1 MPLIII
7 TLCLCLAVASV
18 FTVLSFKKTLL
29 NLYLKS
35 ASSVLFTVLGVFC
48 LYYLVSQKSG
58 EIADNGLIGGFLLL
72 LGLVFSLIGDVILG
86 LPRLTELRRDSL
98 PVLIGGASYFGLA
111 HVIYCISLIF
121 LFGINLWVIPI
132 IIPLSVFY
140 VFGNKLFGKLDYKNL
155 TVGLIAYSLIEA
167 LSFALCFTSLLQEY
181 SAQKLLLTVGF
192 TLFYFSDM
200 VLMHNY
206 FGERKRVI
214 SILCHSTYYPAQIL
228 IALSIYFIA

>member
-1 MPLIII
+1 MLLIII
-7 TLCLCLAVASV
+7 PLCLCLAVAAV

-48 LYYLVSQKSG
+48 LYSLVSRKSG
-58 EIADNGLIGGFLLL
+58 EIADNRLIGGFLLL

-111 HVIYCISLIF
+111 HVIYCIALIF

>member
-1 MPLIII
+1 MLLIII
-7 TLCLCLAVASV
+7 PLCLCLAIATV

-48 LYYLVSQKSG
+48 LYSLVSRKSG

-72 LGLVFSLIGDVILG
+72 LGLVFSLLGDVILG

-111 HVIYCISLIF
+111 HVIYCIALIF

-181 SAQKLLLTVGF
+181 SVQKLLLTVGF

>member
-1 MPLIII
+1 MLLIII
-7 TLCLCLAVASV
+7 PLCLCLAVATV
-18 FTVLSFKKTLL
+18 FTVLSFKKALL

-35 ASSVLFTVLGVFC
+35 ASSVLFTILGVFC
-48 LYYLVSQKSG
+48 LYSLVSRKSG
-58 EIADNGLIGGFLLL
+58 EIADYGLIGGFLLL
-72 LGLVFSLIGDVILG
+72 LGLVFSLLGDVILG

-111 HVIYCISLIF
+111 HVIYCIALIF

-181 SAQKLLLTVGF
+181 SVQKLLLTVGF

-206 FGERKRVI
+206 FGERKRII

>member
-1 MPLIII
+1 M
-7 TLCLCLAVASV
+7 CLAVAVV
-18 FTVLSFKKTLL
+18 FTILSFKKTLT

-35 ASSVLFTVLGVFC
+35 AASVLFTVLGVFC
-48 LYYLVSQKSG
+48 LYSLISRKSD
-58 EIADNGLIGGFLLL
+58 EIANNGLIGGFLIL
-72 LGLVFSLIGDVILG
+72 LGLIFSLLGDVILG

-111 HVIYCISLIF
+111 HVIYCVALIF
-121 LFGINLWVIPI
+121 LFGISWWVLPI
-132 IIPLSVFY
+132 IIPLSIFY

-155 TVGLIAYSLIEA
+155 TAGLIAYSLIEA

-181 SAQKLLLTVGF
+181 SIQKLILTIGF
-192 TLFYFSDM
+192 SLFYFSDM

-206 FGERKRVI
+206 FGERKRII
-214 SILCHSTYYPAQIL
+214 SILCHSSYYPAQIL

>member
-1 MPLIII
+1 MLLIII
-7 TLCLCLAVASV
+7 PLCLCVTIAIV
-18 FTVLSFKKTLL
+18 FTVLSFNKTLV

-35 ASSVLFTVLGVFC
+35 ASSVLFTVTGVFC
-48 LYYLVSQKSG
+48 LYSLIREKSA
-58 EIADNGLIGGFLLL
+58 EIPDNGLIGGFLLL
-72 LGLVFSLIGDVILG
+72 LGLIFSLLGDVILG
-86 LPRLTELRRDSL
+86 LPRLTELKRDSL

-111 HVIYCISLIF
+111 HVIYCVALIF
-121 LFGINLWVIPI
+121 LFGISWWVLPI
-132 IIPLSVFY
+132 IFPLSIFY

-167 LSFALCFTSLLQEY
+167 LSFALCFTSLLSEY
-181 SAQKLLLTVGF
+181 SVQKLILTVGF

-206 FGERKRVI
+206 FGTRKRIV

>member
-1 MPLIII
+1 MLLIII
-7 TLCLCLAVASV
+7 PLCLCLAVATV

-48 LYYLVSQKSG
+48 LYSLVSRKSG

-72 LGLVFSLIGDVILG
+72 LGLVFSLLGDVILG

-111 HVIYCISLIF
+111 HVIYCIALIF
-121 LFGINLWVIPI
+121 FFGINRWVVPI

-140 VFGNKLFGKLDYKNL
+140 IFGNKLFGKLDYKNL

-181 SAQKLLLTVGF
+181 SVQKLLLTIGF

-206 FGERKRVI
+206 FGERKRII

>member
-1 MPLIII
+1 MLLIII
-7 TLCLCLAVASV
+7 PLCLCLAVAAV

-48 LYYLVSQKSG
+48 LYSLVSRKSG

-72 LGLVFSLIGDVILG
+72 LGLVFSLLGDVILG

-111 HVIYCISLIF
+111 HVIYCIALIF

-181 SAQKLLLTVGF
+181 SVQKLLLTVGF

>member
-1 MPLIII
+1 MLLIII
-7 TLCLCLAVASV
+7 PLCLCLAVAAV

-48 LYYLVSQKSG
+48 LYSLVSRKSG

-111 HVIYCISLIF
+111 HVIYCIALIF

-140 VFGNKLFGKLDYKNL
+140 VFGNKLFRKLDYKNL

>member
-48 LYYLVSQKSG
+48 LYYLVSRKSG

-132 IIPLSVFY
+132 IIPLSIFY

-155 TVGLIAYSLIEA
+155 TIGLIAYSLIEA

>member
-7 TLCLCLAVASV
+7 TLCLCLAVAAV

-48 LYYLVSQKSG
+48 LYYLVSRKSG

>member
-7 TLCLCLAVASV
+7 TLCLCLAVAAV

-48 LYYLVSQKSG
+48 LYYLVSRKSG

-111 HVIYCISLIF
+111 HVIYCIALIF

-155 TVGLIAYSLIEA
+155 TIGLIAYSLIGA

>member
-1 MPLIII
+1 M
-7 TLCLCLAVASV
+7 CLAVATV

-48 LYYLVSQKSG
+48 LYSLVCRKSG

-72 LGLVFSLIGDVILG
+72 LGLIFSLLGDVILG

-111 HVIYCISLIF
+111 HVIYCIALIF

-155 TVGLIAYSLIEA
+155 TAGLIAYSLIEA

-181 SAQKLLLTVGF
+181 SVQKLLLTIGF

-206 FGERKRVI
+206 FGERKRII